1 MRKAFRR
8 LRRDTR
14 GSVIVEAAFAL
25 PIVFLFGF
33 GIMEVGRGMWI
44 QNSLQFAVEAAAR
57 CAAIDSL
64 NCGTDAGI
72 QAVAVSAAAGTD
84 ATSANFTVAT
94 ASCGKQVSATYNFSG
109 NIPGVDSFAPVLRAS
124 SCFPT

>member
-1 MRKAFRR
+1 MPKAFGR
-8 LRRDTR
+8 LLRETR

-33 GIMEVGRGMWI
+33 GIMEIGRGMWI

-57 CAAIDSL
+57 CAAIDSI
-64 NCGTDAGI
+64 NCGSTGGI
-72 QAVAVSAAAGTD
+72 QAVAVAAAAGTD
-84 ATSANFTVAT
+84 VTTSNFAYESL
-94 ASCGKQVSATYNFSG
+94 SCGKQVTATYNFSG
-109 NIPGVDSFAPVLRAS
+109 NIPGLAAFSPVLTAS